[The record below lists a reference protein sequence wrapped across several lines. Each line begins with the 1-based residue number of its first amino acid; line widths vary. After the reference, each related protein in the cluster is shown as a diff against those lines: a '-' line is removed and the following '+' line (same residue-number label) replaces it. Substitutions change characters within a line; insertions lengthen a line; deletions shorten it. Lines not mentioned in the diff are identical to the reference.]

1 MAKPQGSNPPAQLPL
16 AIQLPDDETFTS
28 FLPAGNEALLA
39 QLHYILGQRQ
49 ADVTYLWG
57 PSGSGKSH
65 LLHACCA
72 QLVELPC
79 VYLPLKMTDVMAP
92 EMLEGLE
99 YSSLICI
106 DDIDQVAGNPEWERR
121 LFDLYNRIHELQQG
135 CLVISASAPAR
146 RLPWQLP
153 DLRSRLD
160 WGTAFKVAPLSDEG
174 KLQAL
179 QLRARG
185 RGMQLSDD
193 AGRFL
198 LNHCAR
204 DMSSLWQTLD
214 RLDHASIAAQRRL
227 TIPFIKEVL
236 GI

>member
-1 MAKPQGSNPPAQLPL
+1 MGQGSNLPTQLPL

-28 FLPAGNEALLA
+28 FWPAGNEALLA
-39 QLHYILGQRQ
+39 HLQTAQGHGQV
-49 ADVTYLWG
+49 DVTYVWG
-57 PSGSGKSH
+57 APGSGKSH
-65 LLHACCA
+65 LLHAACA
-72 QLVELPC
+72 QRPDLPC
-79 VYLPLKMTDVMAP
+79 VYLPLRMTDVMAP

-99 YSSLICI
+99 YSPLICI
-106 DDIDQVAGNPEWERR
+106 DDIEQVAGQPEWERK

-135 CLVISASAPAR
+135 CLLISANAPAR

-160 WGTAFKVAPLSDEG
+160 WGTAYRLVSLSDDD
-174 KLQAL
+174 KLEAL
-179 QLRARG
+179 QMRARG
-185 RGMQLSDD
+185 RGLQLGED

-204 DMSSLWQTLD
+204 DMRSLWQTLD

-227 TIPFIKEVL
+227 TIPFIKEAL
-236 GI
+236 SL